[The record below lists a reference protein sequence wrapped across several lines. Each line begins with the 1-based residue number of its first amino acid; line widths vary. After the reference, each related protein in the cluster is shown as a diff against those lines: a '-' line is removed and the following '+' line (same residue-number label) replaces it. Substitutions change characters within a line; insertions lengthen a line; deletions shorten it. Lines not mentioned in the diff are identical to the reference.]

1 MTEPR
6 PESIVGQDQ
15 ECFPPEGP
23 GLPPLRL
30 RAWREH
36 RTLTQQELADRAGVA
51 RRTVVGLETGGR
63 RPHPATLRAL
73 ASALGATPAQLR
85 RLPPA

>member
-1 MTEPR
+1 MTDLC
-6 PESIVGQDQ
+6 PESIVGPVPQYA
-15 ECFPPEGP
+15 
-23 GLPPLRL
+23 PPLRI

-36 RTLTQQELADRAGVA
+36 RTLTQQELADRAGVS
-51 RRTVVGLETGGR
+51 RRTVVGLETGAR
-63 RPHPATLRAL
+63 RPHPTTLRAL